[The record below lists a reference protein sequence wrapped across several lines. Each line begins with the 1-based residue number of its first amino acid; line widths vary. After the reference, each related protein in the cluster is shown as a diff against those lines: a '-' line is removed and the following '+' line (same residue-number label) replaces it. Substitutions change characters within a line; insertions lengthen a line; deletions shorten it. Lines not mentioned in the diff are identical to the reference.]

1 MMSNKLKLNAEKSHI
16 LTLGT
21 KERLNNLQ
29 STVCIKIEG
38 AELTEDANKQEILLG
53 CQISSDLRWNKHVDY
68 LKKKLKK
75 RLVAITLLKNI
86 ASFKT
91 KKMIL
96 LEDCFKVFYLIAFL
110 YLEAVRRIN

>member
-1 MMSNKLKLNAEKSHI
+1 MMSNKLKFNAEKSHI

-53 CQISSDLRWNKHVDY
+53 CQISSGISSSNDSPFFSVSSN
-68 LKKKLKK
+68 
-75 RLVAITLLKNI
+75 NI
-86 ASFKT
+86 FH
-91 KKMIL
+91 I
-96 LEDCFKVFYLIAFL
+96 
-110 YLEAVRRIN
+110 

>member
-1 MMSNKLKLNAEKSHI
+1 MMSNKLKLNVEKSHI

-68 LKKKLKK
+68 LKKKLK
-75 RLVAITLLKNI
+75 RDWLQLLCLKI
-86 ASFKT
+86 LHLSKP
-91 KKMIL
+91 KK
-96 LEDCFKVFYLIAFL
+96 
-110 YLEAVRRIN
+110 

>member
-1 MMSNKLKLNAEKSHI
+1 MMSNKLKLNVEKSHI

-68 LKKKLKK
+68 LKKKLK
-75 RLVAITLLKNI
+75 RDWLQLLCLKI
-86 ASFKT
+86 
-91 KKMIL
+91 
-96 LEDCFKVFYLIAFL
+96 L
-110 YLEAVRRIN
+110 YLSKPKK